1 MNVSDELVRKVLKM
15 GLSPDQEADL
25 LREYGK
31 RRDRVIVRDRA
42 IEKIEQ
48 DSAKKIAALRSEV
61 LCLHEETKSHG
72 DPSGGSDSHEECLI
86 CGDCIYD
93 KPYRRS

>member
-15 GLSPDQEADL
+15 GLTPDEEADL
-25 LREYGK
+25 LRKYGQI
-31 RRDRVIVRDRA
+31 RDRVNARDRA
-42 IEKIEQ
+42 VTKIET

-86 CGDCIYD
+86 CGDCIYN
-93 KPYRRS
+93 KSYRRS

>member
-15 GLSPDQEADL
+15 GLTPDEEADL
-25 LREYGK
+25 LRTYGQI
-31 RRDRVIVRDRA
+31 RDRAVIRDRA
-42 IEKIEQ
+42 IAQIEEA
-48 DSAKKIAALRSEV
+48 SRKKIASLREQKF
-61 LCLHEETKSHG
+61 CNHEITKYHG

>member
-15 GLSPDQEADL
+15 GLTPDEEADL

-31 RRDRVIVRDRA
+31 RRDETEKRDREILR
-42 IEKIEQ
+42 IEE
-48 DSAKKIAALRSEV
+48 DAKKKISALKSRTS
-61 LCLHEETKSHG
+61 CKHEITRYHG

-86 CGDCIYD
+86 CGDCIYE
-93 KPYRRS
+93 KRVRFT

>member
-15 GLSPDQEADL
+15 GLTPDEEADL

-31 RRDRVIVRDRA
+31 RRDEAEKRDREILR
-42 IEKIEQ
+42 IEE
-48 DSAKKIAALRSEV
+48 DAKKKISALKGRTS
-61 LCLHEETKSHG
+61 CKHEITRYHG

-86 CGDCIYD
+86 CGDCIYE
-93 KPYRRS
+93 KRVRFT

>member
-15 GLSPDQEADL
+15 GLTPDEEADL

-31 RRDRVIVRDRA
+31 RRDEAEKRDREIVR
-42 IEKIEQ
+42 IEE
-48 DSAKKIAALRSEV
+48 DAKKKISALKSRI
-61 LCLHEETKSHG
+61 LCKHEITRYHG

-86 CGDCIYD
+86 CGDCIY
-93 KPYRRS
+93 